1 MVNPFHESHEMGLIF
16 IRVIFLRFSE
26 NFAFRKNID
35 MQTAIM
41 KESNGDIHIIWMKN
55 PTVHMTE

>member
-26 NFAFRKNID
+26 NFVSEEFD

-55 PTVHMTE
+55 PTVHMNE

>member
-1 MVNPFHESHEMGLIF
+1 MVNPFHESHEMVLIF

-26 NFAFRKNID
+26 NFVSEEFD

-55 PTVHMTE
+55 PTVHMNE